1 MVDDVA
7 AIVILLTPPP
17 ANATAP
23 RPAPKKAARA
33 QATNSAAN
41 SVDAKADRDALSA
54 LPYMNFF
61 RHLELVCPSRQ
72 CMPAFCPFL
81 QIAMQGQIKHTKQGS
96 PDPAFN
102 MPTGSYQLRVV
113 SKLYAWK
120 LNF

>member
-1 MVDDVA
+1 VRYYGEQIMVDDVA
-7 AIVILLTPPP
+7 AIVIMLTSPP
-17 ANATAP
+17 ANAAAP

-61 RHLELVCPSRQ
+61 RHLELVCPSRH

-81 QIAMQGQIKHTKQGS
+81 QIAMQGQIKHTKQGL
-96 PDPAFN
+96 
-102 MPTGSYQLRVV
+102 T
-113 SKLYAWK
+113 
-120 LNF
+120 